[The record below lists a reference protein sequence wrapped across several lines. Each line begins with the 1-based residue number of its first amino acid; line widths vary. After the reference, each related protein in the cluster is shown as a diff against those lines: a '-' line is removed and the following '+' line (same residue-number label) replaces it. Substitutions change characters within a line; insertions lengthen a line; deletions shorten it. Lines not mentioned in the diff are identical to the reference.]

1 MCSSYGI
8 DLIVAAEPGAA
19 RGEGPPR
26 GASPVR
32 FETIPPLEEPGARRR
47 IEAWAAENRGRA
59 RITGRIARNLN
70 PLIHAPRGEREL
82 AFGWWWLHVNGR
94 PAEYSAFNSRDDRLL
109 RSWHEPFQRRAL
121 LPASWYVEKGR
132 VFGLPGGEPFA
143 IAAITTSTPQ
153 DGGGTLLSYSMV
165 TRDAVGEA
173 ATAHPRMPLVLP
185 VAIHDEWL
193 DRARPGDAGL
203 VARAVAASQALS
215 EEMRIRIRDPRDGGA
230 SVGGTGTTASQPAL
244 FDL

>member
-1 MCSSYGI
+1 M
-8 DLIVAAEPGAA
+8 
-19 RGEGPPR
+19 
-26 GASPVR
+26 R
-32 FETIPPLEEPGARRR
+32 FEAIPPLEEPGTRRR
-47 IEAWAAENRGRA
+47 IEAWAAADRGRA

-185 VAIHDEWL
+185 AAIHDEWL

-215 EEMRIRIRDPRDGGA
+215 AEMRIRIRDPRA
-230 SVGGTGTTASQPAL
+230 GGTGSGTGATASQPAL